1 MLQIPRPLI
10 AATAVVVAAGGWWL
24 LRPKPSELQ
33 SAPVVPEQAL
43 PRKAEAVAALGQL
56 EPAGD
61 IRSLAAPTA
70 GIAGTPRIA
79 ALHVNEGALIQRGE
93 VLATFD
99 HRQGLLADLEEINA
113 KLQSLQLQIAL
124 QTVEVSRFQKA
135 AESGAAERVLVDNK
149 REELIRMQG
158 QRLEALAARK
168 GLQTDLELSQLTSPI
183 DGLVLEIHAHEGERP
198 GSDGVMDVGASQKM
212 EAKIEVYESDV
223 ARVRMGQTVLL
234 TSENGG
240 FKGNLNGRVIRI
252 SPQVEQR
259 AVLSTDPTG
268 DADARVVQVD
278 VGLDPADAKRVMRLA
293 GLKVIARFQP
303 TP

>member
-1 MLQIPRPLI
+1 MPKIPRPLI
-10 AATAVVVAAGGWWL
+10 AATAVVVAAGGWL
-24 LRPKPSELQ
+24 VLRQKPSELQ
-33 SAPVVPEQAL
+33 SSPVVPEQAS
-43 PRKAEAVAALGQL
+43 PVKAEAVAALGQL
-56 EPAGD
+56 MPAGD

-70 GIAGTPRIA
+70 GIAGTPRIS
-79 ALHVNEGALIQRGE
+79 ALHVKEGAVIQRGE

-113 KLQSLQLQIAL
+113 KLRSLEQQIAL

-135 AESGAAERVLVDNK
+135 AEWGAAERVLVDNK

-158 QRLEALAARK
+158 QRSEALASRK
-168 GLQTDLELSQLTSPI
+168 GLQTDLALSQLISPI
-183 DGLVLEIHAHEGERP
+183 DGLVLEIHSREGERP

-223 ARVRMGQTVLL
+223 ARIRLGQIVRL

-240 FKGNLNGRVIRI
+240 FKGNLNGQVIRI

-278 VGLDPADAKRVMRLA
+278 VALDPADAKKVMRLA
-293 GLKVIARFQP
+293 GLKVIARFQANS
-303 TP
+303 

>member
-1 MLQIPRPLI
+1 MPKIPRPLI
-10 AATAVVVAAGGWWL
+10 AATAVVVAAGGWL
-24 LRPKPSELQ
+24 VLRPKPSELQ
-33 SAPVVPEQAL
+33 SSPVVLEQAS
-43 PRKAEAVAALGQL
+43 PVKAEAVAALGQL
-56 EPAGD
+56 MPAGD

-79 ALHVNEGALIQRGE
+79 ALHVKEGALIQRGE

-113 KLQSLQLQIAL
+113 KLRSLEQQIAL

-135 AESGAAERVLVDNK
+135 AEWGAAERVLVDNK

-158 QRLEALAARK
+158 QRSEALASRK
-168 GLQTDLELSQLTSPI
+168 GLQTDLALSQLISPI
-183 DGLVLEIHAHEGERP
+183 DGLVLEIHSREGERP

-223 ARVRMGQTVLL
+223 ARIRLGQIVRL

-240 FKGNLNGRVIRI
+240 FKGNLNGQVIRI

-278 VGLDPADAKRVMRLA
+278 VALDPADAKKVMRLA
-293 GLKVIARFQP
+293 GLKVIARFQSNP
-303 TP
+303 

>member
-1 MLQIPRPLI
+1 MPQIPRPLI
-10 AATAVVVAAGGWWL
+10 AATAVAVAAGGWFL
-24 LRPKPSELQ
+24 LRPKASELQ
-33 SAPVVPEQAL
+33 STPVVPVQTSPA
-43 PRKAEAVAALGQL
+43 KAEAVAALGQL

-79 ALHVNEGALIQRGE
+79 ALHVKEGAVIQRGE

-113 KLQSLQLQIAL
+113 KLRSLEQQIAL

-135 AESGAAERVLVDNK
+135 AEWGAAERVLVDNK

-158 QRLEALAARK
+158 QRSEALASRK
-168 GLQTDLELSQLTSPI
+168 GLQTDLALSQLISPI
-183 DGLVLEIHAHEGERP
+183 DGLVLEIHSREGERP

-223 ARVRMGQTVLL
+223 ARIQLGQIVRL

-240 FKGNLNGRVIRI
+240 FKGNLNGQVIRI

-278 VGLDPADAKRVMRLA
+278 VALDPADAKKVMRLA
-293 GLKVIARFQP
+293 GLKVIARFQANP
-303 TP
+303 

>member
-1 MLQIPRPLI
+1 
-10 AATAVVVAAGGWWL
+10 
-24 LRPKPSELQ
+24 
-33 SAPVVPEQAL
+33 
-43 PRKAEAVAALGQL
+43 L

-79 ALHVNEGALIQRGE
+79 ALHVKEGAVIQRGE

-113 KLQSLQLQIAL
+113 KLRSLEQQIAL

-135 AESGAAERVLVDNK
+135 AEWGAAERVLVDNK

-158 QRLEALAARK
+158 QRLEALASRK
-168 GLQTDLELSQLTSPI
+168 GLQTDLALSQLISPI
-183 DGLVLEIHAHEGERP
+183 DGLVLEIHSREGERP

-223 ARVRMGQTVLL
+223 ARIRLGQIVRL

-240 FKGNLNGRVIRI
+240 FKGNLNGQVIRI

-278 VGLDPADAKRVMRLA
+278 VALDPADAKKVMRLA
-293 GLKVIARFQP
+293 GLKVIARFQANP
-303 TP
+303 

>member
-10 AATAVVVAAGGWWL
+10 AATAVVVSAGGWWL

-183 DGLVLEIHAHEGERP
+183 DGLYQ
-198 GSDGVMDVGASQKM
+198 D
-212 EAKIEVYESDV
+212 
-223 ARVRMGQTVLL
+223 
-234 TSENGG
+234 
-240 FKGNLNGRVIRI
+240 
-252 SPQVEQR
+252 
-259 AVLSTDPTG
+259 
-268 DADARVVQVD
+268 
-278 VGLDPADAKRVMRLA
+278 LA
-293 GLKVIARFQP
+293 YLK
-303 TP
+303 

>member
-1 MLQIPRPLI
+1 MPKIPRPLI
-10 AATAVVVAAGGWWL
+10 AATAVVVAAGGWL
-24 LRPKPSELQ
+24 VLRSKPSELQ
-33 SAPVVPEQAL
+33 SSTVVPEQAS
-43 PRKAEAVAALGQL
+43 PVKAEAVAALGQL
-56 EPAGD
+56 MPAGD

-70 GIAGTPRIA
+70 GIAGTPRIS
-79 ALHVNEGALIQRGE
+79 ALHVKEGAVIQRGE

-113 KLQSLQLQIAL
+113 KLRSLEQQIAL

-135 AESGAAERVLVDNK
+135 AEWGAAERVLVDNK

-158 QRLEALAARK
+158 QRSEALASRK
-168 GLQTDLELSQLTSPI
+168 GLQTDLALSQLISPI
-183 DGLVLEIHAHEGERP
+183 DGLVLEIHSREGERP

-223 ARVRMGQTVLL
+223 ARIRLGQIVRL

-240 FKGNLNGRVIRI
+240 FKGNLNGQVIRI

-278 VGLDPADAKRVMRLA
+278 VALDPADAKKVMRLA
-293 GLKVIARFQP
+293 GLKVIARFQANS
-303 TP
+303 

>member
-1 MLQIPRPLI
+1 MPKIPRPLI
-10 AATAVVVAAGGWWL
+10 AATAVAVAAGGWFL
-24 LRPKPSELQ
+24 LRPKASELQ
-33 SAPVVPEQAL
+33 STPVVPVQTSPA
-43 PRKAEAVAALGQL
+43 KAEAVAALGQL

-79 ALHVNEGALIQRGE
+79 ALHVKEGAVIQRGE

-113 KLQSLQLQIAL
+113 KLRSLEQQIAL

-135 AESGAAERVLVDNK
+135 AEWGAAERVLVDNK

-158 QRLEALAARK
+158 QRSEALASRK
-168 GLQTDLELSQLTSPI
+168 GLQTDLALSQLISPI
-183 DGLVLEIHAHEGERP
+183 DGLVLEIHSREGERP

-223 ARVRMGQTVLL
+223 ARIRLGQIVRL

-240 FKGNLNGRVIRI
+240 FKGNLNGQVIRI

-278 VGLDPADAKRVMRLA
+278 VALDPADAKKVMRLA
-293 GLKVIARFQP
+293 GLKVIARFQANS
-303 TP
+303 

>member
-1 MLQIPRPLI
+1 MPKIPRPLI
-10 AATAVVVAAGGWWL
+10 AATAVVVAAGGWL
-24 LRPKPSELQ
+24 VLRPKPSQLQ
-33 SAPVVPEQAL
+33 SSPVVPEQAS
-43 PRKAEAVAALGQL
+43 PVKAEAVAALGQL
-56 EPAGD
+56 MSAGD

-70 GIAGTPRIA
+70 GIAGTPRIS
-79 ALHVNEGALIQRGE
+79 ALHVKEGAVIKRGE

-99 HRQGLLADLEEINA
+99 HRQGLLADLEEVNA
-113 KLQSLQLQIAL
+113 KLRSLEQQIAL

-135 AESGAAERVLVDNK
+135 AEWGAAERVLVDNK

-158 QRLEALAARK
+158 QRSEALASRK
-168 GLQTDLELSQLTSPI
+168 GLQTDLALSQLISPI
-183 DGLVLEIHAHEGERP
+183 DGLVLEIHSREGERP

-223 ARVRMGQTVLL
+223 ARIRLGQTVQL

-240 FKGNLNGRVIRI
+240 FKGNLNGQVIRI

-278 VGLDPADAKRVMRLA
+278 VALDPADAKKVMRLA
-293 GLKVIARFQP
+293 GLKVIARFQANP
-303 TP
+303 

>member
-1 MLQIPRPLI
+1 MPKIPRPLI
-10 AATAVVVAAGGWWL
+10 AATAVVVAAGGWL
-24 LRPKPSELQ
+24 VLRPKPSELQ
-33 SAPVVPEQAL
+33 SSPVVPEQAS
-43 PRKAEAVAALGQL
+43 PVKAEAVAALGQL
-56 EPAGD
+56 MPAGD

-79 ALHVNEGALIQRGE
+79 ALHVKEGAVIQRGE

-113 KLQSLQLQIAL
+113 KLRSLEQQIAL

-135 AESGAAERVLVDNK
+135 AEWGAAERVLVDNK

-158 QRLEALAARK
+158 QRSEALASRK
-168 GLQTDLELSQLTSPI
+168 GLQTVLALSQLISPI
-183 DGLVLEIHAHEGERP
+183 DGLVLEIHSREGERP

-223 ARVRMGQTVLL
+223 ARIRLGQIVRL

-240 FKGNLNGRVIRI
+240 FKGNLNGQVIRI

-268 DADARVVQVD
+268 DADARVVQV
-278 VGLDPADAKRVMRLA
+278 VVALDPADAKKVMRLA
-293 GLKVIARFQP
+293 GLKVIARFQANS
-303 TP
+303 

>member
-1 MLQIPRPLI
+1 
-10 AATAVVVAAGGWWL
+10 
-24 LRPKPSELQ
+24 
-33 SAPVVPEQAL
+33 VPEQVVPA
-43 PRKAEAVAALGQL
+43 KAEAVAALGQL

-61 IRSLAAPTA
+61 VRSLAAPTA

-79 ALHVNEGALIQRGE
+79 ALHVKEGAVIQRGE

-99 HRQGLLADLEEINA
+99 HRPGLLADLEEINA
-113 KLQSLQLQIAL
+113 KLQSLQQQIAL

-135 AESGAAERVLVDNK
+135 AEWGAAERVLVDNK

-158 QRLEALAARK
+158 QRSEALASRK
-168 GLQTDLELSQLTSPI
+168 GLQTDLVLSQLTSPI
-183 DGLVLEIHAHEGERP
+183 DGLVLEIHAREGERP
-198 GSDGVMDVGASQKM
+198 GSDGVMDVGASQTM

-223 ARVRMGQTVLL
+223 ARIRMGQTVRL

-240 FKGNLNGRVIRI
+240 FKGDLNGSVIRI

-278 VGLDPADAKRVMRLA
+278 VALDPADAKKVMRLA

-303 TP
+303 NS

>member
-1 MLQIPRPLI
+1 M
-10 AATAVVVAAGGWWL
+10 
-24 LRPKPSELQ
+24 Q
-33 SAPVVPEQAL
+33 STPVVPVQAS
-43 PRKAEAVAALGQL
+43 PAKAEAVAALGQL

-79 ALHVNEGALIQRGE
+79 ALHVNEGAVIQRGE

-99 HRQGLLADLEEINA
+99 HRQGLLAELEEINA
-113 KLQSLQLQIAL
+113 KLQSLQQQIVL
-124 QTVEVSRFQKA
+124 QTVEVRRFQKA
-135 AESGAAERVLVDNK
+135 AEWGAAEQVLVDNK

-158 QRLEALAARK
+158 QRLEALASQK
-168 GLQTDLELSQLTSPI
+168 GLQFDLALSQLTSPM
-183 DGLVLEIHAHEGERP
+183 DGLVLEIHAREGERP

-223 ARVRMGQTVLL
+223 ARIRLGQIVRL

-240 FKGNLNGRVIRI
+240 FKGDLNGSVIRI

-278 VGLDPADAKRVMRLA
+278 VALDPADAKKVMRLA

-303 TP
+303 NS

>member
-1 MLQIPRPLI
+1 
-10 AATAVVVAAGGWWL
+10 
-24 LRPKPSELQ
+24 
-33 SAPVVPEQAL
+33 VPEQAS
-43 PRKAEAVAALGQL
+43 PVKAEAVAALGQL
-56 EPAGD
+56 MPAGD

-70 GIAGTPRIA
+70 GIAGTPRIS
-79 ALHVNEGALIQRGE
+79 ALHVKEGAVIQRGE

-113 KLQSLQLQIAL
+113 KLRSLEQQIAL

-135 AESGAAERVLVDNK
+135 AEWGAAERVLVDNK

-158 QRLEALAARK
+158 QRSEALASRK
-168 GLQTDLELSQLTSPI
+168 GLQTDLALSQLISPI
-183 DGLVLEIHAHEGERP
+183 DGLVLEIHSREGERP

-223 ARVRMGQTVLL
+223 ARIQLGQIVRL

-240 FKGNLNGRVIRI
+240 FKGNLNGQVIRI

-278 VGLDPADAKRVMRLA
+278 VALDPADAKKVMRLA
-293 GLKVIARFQP
+293 GLKVIARFQSNP
-303 TP
+303 

>member
-1 MLQIPRPLI
+1 MPKIPRPLI
-10 AATAVVVAAGGWWL
+10 AATAVVVAAGGWL
-24 LRPKPSELQ
+24 VLRPKPSQLQ
-33 SAPVVPEQAL
+33 SSPVVPEQES
-43 PRKAEAVAALGQL
+43 PVKAEAVAALGQL
-56 EPAGD
+56 MPAGD

-79 ALHVNEGALIQRGE
+79 ALHVKEGALIQRGE
-93 VLATFD
+93 VLDTFD

-113 KLQSLQLQIAL
+113 KLRSLEQQIAL

-135 AESGAAERVLVDNK
+135 AEWGAAERVLVDNK

-158 QRLEALAARK
+158 QRSEALASRK
-168 GLQTDLELSQLTSPI
+168 GLQTDLALSQLISPI
-183 DGLVLEIHAHEGERP
+183 DGLVLEIHSREGERP

-223 ARVRMGQTVLL
+223 ARIRLGQIVRL

-240 FKGNLNGRVIRI
+240 FKGNLNGQVIRI

-278 VGLDPADAKRVMRLA
+278 VALDPADAKKVMRLA
-293 GLKVIARFQP
+293 GLKVIARFQANS
-303 TP
+303 